1 MNLRKL
7 LFAILGLM
15 MLTVSRPEA
24 QEATLRI
31 AAVVNDDVISA
42 YDLNSRVRMVV
53 TSSKMGVTP
62 EVLSRLT
69 PQILHTLIDE
79 KLKLQLA
86 KQLDVDVTE
95 VDVQNTFA
103 NVERQ
108 NNIPP
113 GMLDEFLRRE
123 GIDKA
128 ELTKQ
133 IRVEVAWLKTV
144 QRKLGTQATVSEED
158 ITRTL
163 REMEENTGKSESRV
177 SEIFLSV
184 DNPGRDEQV
193 RQLAERLIQQ
203 LREGASFPPLARSVS
218 QSSTANLGGDL
229 GWVQP
234 GQLAPEVEE
243 ILAKMQPGQLSVPI
257 RSAGGYNIVFLHER
271 RLNPGIGGKDET
283 LNLAQL
289 FFPLPPQATASQ
301 IDSEMRQASG
311 VAARVSS
318 CDDME
323 RLAKDIGSRQSG
335 RIGDVRMANLPPP
348 VRAIVANLKE
358 GEISAPQRFD
368 QGITVIM
375 VCNRKAVQGDISER
389 TRVQQLL
396 SSQRVENASRQ
407 YLRDLRRTA
416 FVDIRL

>member
-1 MNLRKL
+1 MNLRNF
-7 LFAILGLM
+7 LFAILGVM
-15 MLTVSRPEA
+15 TLTASRLEA

-53 TSSKMGVTP
+53 ASSKIAVTQ
-62 EVLSRLT
+62 EVISRLT
-69 PQILHTLIDE
+69 AQILRSLIDE

-86 KQLDVDVTE
+86 KQLDVDVSE
-95 VDVQNTFA
+95 ADIQNTFN

-144 QRKLGTQATVSEED
+144 QRKLGTQANISEDD

-163 REMEENTGKSESRV
+163 REMQENTGKPENRV
-177 SEIFLSV
+177 AEIFLSV
-184 DNPGRDEQV
+184 DNPARDEDV

-218 QSSTANLGGDL
+218 QSSSANLGGDL

-257 RSAGGYNIVFLHER
+257 RSAGGYNIVYLHER
-271 RLNPGIGGKDET
+271 RLNPGIGGNDET

-301 IDSEMRQASG
+301 IDSEMRQASNM
-311 VAARVSS
+311 AASVSS

-323 RLAKDIGSRQSG
+323 RLARDVGSRQSG
-335 RIGDVRMANLPPP
+335 RIGDVRLANLPAP
-348 VRAIVANLKE
+348 VRAIVSGLKE
-358 GEISAPQRFD
+358 GQISAPQKFE

-375 VCNRKAVQGDISER
+375 VCGRKAVQGDVSER
-389 TRVQQLL
+389 KRIEQML
-396 SSQRVENASRQ
+396 SSQRIENASRQ